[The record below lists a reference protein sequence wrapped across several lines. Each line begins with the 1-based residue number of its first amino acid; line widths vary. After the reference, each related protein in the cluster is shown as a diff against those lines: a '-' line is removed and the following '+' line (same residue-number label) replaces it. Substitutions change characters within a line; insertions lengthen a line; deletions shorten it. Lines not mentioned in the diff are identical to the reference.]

1 MRHSPPLPH
10 PSVLLL
16 AEDRESERPYPETT
30 PMTKPLNLRR
40 LVAGA
45 AVLLLA
51 AAGCVAAPSSSTTR
65 YQSGAASYYN
75 VGGGT
80 VAFPRVRT
88 SNGCA
93 HRTAAPGTVLHL
105 RRGNNTATCVVNDR
119 GPFING
125 RIVDLQAHQFRQL
138 GPISAGV
145 LRGVEVRY

>member
-1 MRHSPPLPH
+1 MST
-10 PSVLLL
+10 
-16 AEDRESERPYPETT
+16 RPT
-30 PMTKPLNLRR
+30 LRR
-40 LVAGA
+40 AVTGL

-51 AAGCVAAPSSSTTR
+51 ATGCVAAPRNATTH

-80 VAFPRVRT
+80 VAFPSVRT

-105 RRGNNTATCVVNDR
+105 QRGSRSTTCVVNDR
-119 GPFING
+119 GPFISG
-125 RIVDLQAHQFRQL
+125 RIVDLQAHQFRRL

-145 LRGVEVRY
+145 LHDVEVRY